1 MIRKYREIDLTKV
14 MQIWLD
20 ANIRTHNLIDQSYWL
35 NNYDMVK
42 EVIPQAEVYV
52 YEDEVT
58 KQIEGFIGLTD
69 DYIAGLFVNKGFRS
83 KGIGK
88 ELLNYVKKTK
98 SNLRL
103 NVYNNNVRAIE
114 FYRREHFSIQT
125 ERIDDNTNEK
135 ELIMT
140 WSR

>member
-14 MQIWLD
+14 MLIWLD
-20 ANIRTHNLIDQSYWL
+20 ANIRTHNFIDQSYWL

-98 SNLRL
+98 SNIRL
-103 NVYNNNVRAIE
+103 NVYNKNVRAIE

-125 ERIDDNTNEK
+125 ERMDDNTNEK

>member
-20 ANIRTHNLIDQSYWL
+20 ANIRTHNFIDQSYWL

-98 SNLRL
+98 SNIRL
-103 NVYNNNVRAIE
+103 NVYNKNVRAIE

-125 ERIDDNTNEK
+125 ERMDDNTNEK